1 MTFFR
6 NQPRTMRVITL
17 FAVLL
22 LLLCAVCAAYLGDY
36 YRADMTA
43 IEAFCADRNVPP
55 VTDENGSIVFAPDT
69 ADTGLISIPA
79 GKWSMY
85 PTSR

>member
-1 MTFFR
+1 MTFFK

-22 LLLCAVCAAYLGDY
+22 LLFCAVCGAYLGDY

-43 IEAFCADRNVPP
+43 
-55 VTDENGSIVFAPDT
+55 DT
-69 ADTGLISIPA
+69 ITAWISDKTP
-79 GKWSMY
+79 
-85 PTSR
+85 